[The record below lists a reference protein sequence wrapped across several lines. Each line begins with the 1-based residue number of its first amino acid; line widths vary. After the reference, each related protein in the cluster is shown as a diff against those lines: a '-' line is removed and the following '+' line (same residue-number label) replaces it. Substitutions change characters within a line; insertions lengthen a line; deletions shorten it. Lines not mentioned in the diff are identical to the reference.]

1 MSSVSA
7 VLAELAMLDQNA
19 LDARWTAV
27 FGCPRP
33 RNVRMDLCRRALSW
47 QAQMQASPEWRDP
60 TAVSRLLRSLRP
72 AALAPVLTPGTRLMR
87 QWQNRT
93 HHVTVLA
100 DGFDYEGARYRSLSA
115 IARRITGTPWS
126 GPAFFGL
133 KS

>member
-1 MSSVSA
+1 MSSASA

-19 LDARWTAV
+19 LDERWTAV

-72 AALAPVLTPGTRLMR
+72 ASAASVLTPGTRLLR

-93 HHVTVLA
+93 HHVTVLTE
-100 DGFDYEGARYRSLSA
+100 GFDYEGVQFRSLSA

-126 GPAFFGL
+126 GPSFFGL